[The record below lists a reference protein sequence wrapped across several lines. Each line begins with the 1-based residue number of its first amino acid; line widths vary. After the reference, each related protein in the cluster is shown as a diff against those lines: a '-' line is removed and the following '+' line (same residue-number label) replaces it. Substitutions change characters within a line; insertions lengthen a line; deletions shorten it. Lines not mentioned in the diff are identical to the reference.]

1 MYVILLKTRKN
12 FHINEMIINSPILA
26 EYLGR
31 ALLTFFREVDILT
44 LTTAEK
50 ATFHKQTWLGHKYV

>member
-1 MYVILLKTRKN
+1 
-12 FHINEMIINSPILA
+12 MIINSPILA